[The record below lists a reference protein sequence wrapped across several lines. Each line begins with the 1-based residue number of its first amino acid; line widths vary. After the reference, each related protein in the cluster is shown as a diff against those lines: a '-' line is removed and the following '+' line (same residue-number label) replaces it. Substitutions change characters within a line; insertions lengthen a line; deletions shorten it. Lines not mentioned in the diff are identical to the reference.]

1 MDVVKQLPAEADA
14 ARSGGP
20 LPTVL
25 RVVRGPYALRGWSIV
40 SLVMNIVIV
49 VTGGLV
55 RLTGS
60 GLGCPTWPRCTED
73 SYVSHPE
80 LGIHGAI
87 EFGNRLFTLVLII
100 AAALTLVSAMLYR
113 DNGRPRPDVR
123 WLAGG
128 LALGIPLQGVIGG
141 ITVLTQLNPYVV
153 GLHLLLSMVLIAL
166 AVWLVR
172 KAWHL
177 APARVSGLSVAATRV
192 TFVLMWLAIW
202 LGTLVT
208 GSGPH
213 AGDENAPR
221 NGLDAMLL
229 TGLHSRMVYATIAA
243 SVICFVLLRSRAA
256 VLLLLVEVVQ
266 GGIGVAQYQLGLPIW
281 LVALHLL
288 GASLAIA
295 TVTNLMLSVTRST
308 R

>member
-1 MDVVKQLPAEADA
+1 LDVVKQLSQEAEAD
-14 ARSGGP
+14 RGGP
-20 LPTVL
+20 MASIL
-25 RVVRGPYALRGWSIV
+25 RIVRGPYALRCWAIV
-40 SLVMNIVIV
+40 SLIMNIVIV

-60 GLGCPTWPRCTED
+60 GLGCPTWPRCTDD

-87 EFGNRLFTLVLII
+87 EFGNRLFTLVLVI
-100 AAALTLVSAMLYR
+100 AAALTLISALLYKE
-113 DNGRPRPDVR
+113 NGRPRTDVR
-123 WLAGG
+123 RLAGG
-128 LALGIPLQGVIGG
+128 LALGIPLQGAIGG

-172 KAWHL
+172 KTWHV
-177 APARVSGLSVAATRV
+177 APISVSRLSVAATRL

-221 NGLDAMLL
+221 NALDAMLL
-229 TGLHSRMVYATIAA
+229 TRLHTSVVYATVAA
-243 SVICFVLLRSRAA
+243 SVICFALLRSGA
-256 VLLLLVEVVQ
+256 VLLLLLVELAQV
-266 GGIGVAQYQLGLPIW
+266 GIGMAQYQLGLPIW

-295 TVTNLMLSVTRST
+295 TVTNLMLSVSR